1 MVDDPID
8 ETRVA
13 KWTTK
18 MLAEHRQW
26 LEERVGPLAEFL
38 GYGLDDPDAL
48 APASANGG
56 ALLGGAE
63 LEARIER
70 FPALEL
76 RKGGDGGPYDEPY
89 DPRNLMVLRRSEY
102 AQITR
107 PRGVRRVG
115 IAVVRAL
122 PFEPARRAAVKGVR
136 RARGALGMT
145 RRYRAYR
152 R

>member
-1 MVDDPID
+1 
-8 ETRVA
+8 
-13 KWTTK
+13 
-18 MLAEHRQW
+18 
-26 LEERVGPLAEFL
+26 
-38 GYGLDDPDAL
+38 
-48 APASANGG
+48 
-56 ALLGGAE
+56 
-63 LEARIER
+63 
-70 FPALEL
+70 
-76 RKGGDGGPYDEPY
+76 
-89 DPRNLMVLRRSEY
+89 MVLRRSEY